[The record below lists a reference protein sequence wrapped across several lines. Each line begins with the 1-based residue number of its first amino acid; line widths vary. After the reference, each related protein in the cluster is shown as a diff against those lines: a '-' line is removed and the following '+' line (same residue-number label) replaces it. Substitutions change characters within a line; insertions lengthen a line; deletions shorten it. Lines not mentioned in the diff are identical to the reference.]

1 MKLIQ
6 ILIKFLFYLSS
17 FIPLYLLLII
27 QNLAIRDSN
36 GNLFRKDVFLYQFF
50 ESIPKMLFWGSTV
63 LAIILSIV
71 FIALFK
77 LLYLDSQG
85 VIGKV
90 VDESFERG
98 DTLGYIVTYIIP
110 LVSMDVGSCRS
121 LIINLVLFM
130 IIGIFYIKD
139 NQLFM
144 NPIFNLMGY
153 RILISDDNVYITK
166 ISRRRMKEIA
176 REEDDLIK
184 IPISEEIFIIKEI
197 N

>member
-121 LIINLVLFM
+121 LII
-130 IIGIFYIKD
+130 
-139 NQLFM
+139 
-144 NPIFNLMGY
+144 
-153 RILISDDNVYITK
+153 ILSY
-166 ISRRRMKEIA
+166 
-176 REEDDLIK
+176 L
-184 IPISEEIFIIKEI
+184 
-197 N
+197 

>member
-1 MKLIQ
+1 MKLFQ

-17 FIPLYLLLII
+17 FIPLYFLLII
-27 QNLAIRDSN
+27 QNLSIRDSN
-36 GNLFRKDVFLYQFF
+36 SNFLSKDVFFYQFY
-50 ESIPKMLFWGSTV
+50 ESTPKILFWRSTT

-71 FIALFK
+71 FIVLFK
-77 LLYLDSQG
+77 IFYLDSQG

-110 LVSMDVGSCRS
+110 LVSMDVGSYRS
-121 LIINLVLFM
+121 LMINLVLFM

-144 NPIFNLMGY
+144 NPIFNMMGY
-153 RILISDDNVYITK
+153 RILISDDNIYITK
-166 ISRRRMKEIA
+166 LSRRRMKEIA
-176 REEDDLIK
+176 RETEDVIK
-184 IPISEEIFIIKEI
+184 IPISEEIFIIKEVD
-197 N
+197 

>member
-1 MKLIQ
+1 M
-6 ILIKFLFYLSS
+6 LIKFLFYLSS
-17 FIPLYLLLII
+17 FIPLYFLLII
-27 QNLAIRDSN
+27 QNLSIRDSN
-36 GNLFRKDVFLYQFF
+36 GNLLSKDVFFHQFY
-50 ESIPKMLFWGSTV
+50 ESTPKILFWGSTA
-63 LAIILSIV
+63 LAIILSII
-71 FIALFK
+71 FICLFK
-77 LLYLDSQG
+77 LFYLDSQG

-98 DTLGYIVTYIIP
+98 DTLGYIITYIIP
-110 LVSMDVGSCRS
+110 LVSMDVGSYRS

-144 NPIFNLMGY
+144 NPIFNIMGY
-153 RILISDDNVYITK
+153 RILISDNNVYITK

-176 REEDDLIK
+176 REEEDVIK

>member
-1 MKLIQ
+1 
-6 ILIKFLFYLSS
+6 
-17 FIPLYLLLII
+17 
-27 QNLAIRDSN
+27 
-36 GNLFRKDVFLYQFF
+36 
-50 ESIPKMLFWGSTV
+50 
-63 LAIILSIV
+63 
-71 FIALFK
+71 
-77 LLYLDSQG
+77 
-85 VIGKV
+85 
-90 VDESFERG
+90 
-98 DTLGYIVTYIIP
+98 
-110 LVSMDVGSCRS
+110 
-121 LIINLVLFM
+121 M

-176 REEDDLIK
+176 REEDDVIK